1 MSADRWLRMQ
11 ELFHAA
17 SELSGAARAAYLD
30 QWCPDDPAL
39 RRQVEDLLASN
50 EEEDLVEKSVRQ
62 AASQV
67 LEDKEEATEE
77 RLGPFRILR
86 KLASGGMGSV
96 YLAARDDDQFQQQVA
111 IKLIRY
117 GLNRED
123 ILRRFRAER
132 QILANLAHANIARLL
147 DGGVTSEGL
156 PYLVMEFVDGLTID
170 AYCRD
175 KNLSV
180 RGRLELFLTVCEAV
194 QSAHASLVVHRD
206 IKPANIL
213 VTADGVVKLL
223 DFGIAKI
230 LNAPTDEPALT
241 RATDRVMTP
250 EYASPEQI
258 RGEPV
263 TTATD
268 VYALGVLLYELL
280 TGRRPFRLENT
291 TAAEAER
298 IICESEPD
306 KPSTVV
312 AATAREGH
320 SLRNELSGD
329 LDNIVRMA
337 MRKEAPR
344 RYPSA
349 GALAEDIRRYLDGFP
364 VVAAP
369 DSFNYRAGKFVRR
382 HKAAVAMATLVA
394 MLIVGFGIGMGVLAR
409 RAQRERDTA
418 QQVSQFMM
426 DLFAVADPE
435 RARGREVTAR
445 EVLDRSAA
453 KLRELDNQPVIQAR
467 LLDHMG
473 RIYENLGLYEQ
484 SASLLERAVNLRR
497 KMADRDDA
505 ALASS
510 LKALAELRR
519 RNSRFGEAEALARES
534 LAIRTRLHGERHFDV
549 AESLNTLALTLDE
562 AGRPKDAE
570 PYFRRLLAMRDVLR
584 TNDPNQ
590 HLETAV
596 LSNLGGSLR
605 EQNRFDEAEKYLREC
620 LEIRRKTLKGD
631 HPRLALI
638 ISKLGGVFTDAERYR
653 EAEPLLREGLAM
665 RQRLHGENHPNV
677 ANSYSNLGHA
687 LVGLGRLD
695 EAERAY
701 RNAIDV
707 DRKLFGD
714 RNRTVA
720 IDLRNLARLIRKQGR
735 DAEAEPMLRESL
747 LINRKHAPPGHPST
761 TFALLYLGELLSDT
775 GRAREAEPLLR
786 EASAIRQKRY
796 ADTPWMVAI
805 VDAEL
810 AGALLRSGREAE
822 GRPLLEASLATLRA
836 ARGANSPEVRH
847 AERLLPQKTQSSM
860 K

>member
-17 SELSGAARAAYLD
+17 SELTGPARAAYLD
-30 QWCPDDPAL
+30 QWCPDDPVLRQEVEAL
-39 RRQVEDLLASN
+39 LTSDED
-50 EEEDLVEKSVRQ
+50 EDLVEKSVRQ

-67 LEDKEEATEE
+67 LEERDDATQE

-96 YLAARDDDQFQQQVA
+96 FLAARDDDQYHQQVA

-147 DGGVTSEGL
+147 DGGVTAEGL

-175 KNLSV
+175 KNLPIKS
-180 RGRLELFLTVCEAV
+180 RLRLFLTVCEAV
-194 QSAHASLVVHRD
+194 QSAHSSLVVHRD

-230 LNAPTDEPALT
+230 LHQGTQPEEPALT

-280 TGRRPFRLENT
+280 AGQRPFRLDNT
-291 TAAEAER
+291 SAAEAER
-298 IICESEPD
+298 IICESDPD
-306 KPSTVV
+306 KPST
-312 AATAREGH
+312 AAGKLTTDGH
-320 SLRNELSGD
+320 TLSRQLSGD

-337 MRKEAPR
+337 MRKEASR

-369 DSFNYRAGKFVRR
+369 DSWGYRSGKFVRR
-382 HKAAVAMATLVA
+382 HKAGVAMAALVA
-394 MLIVGFGIGMGVLAR
+394 LLIVGFAIGMGILAT

-426 DLFAVADPE
+426 DLFSVADPE

-453 KLRELDNQPVIQAR
+453 KLKELDKQPVIQAR
-467 LLDHMG
+467 LLDQMG
-473 RIYENLGLYEQ
+473 KIYENLGLYDQ
-484 SASLLERAVNLRR
+484 SASLLERAVAVRR
-497 KMADRDDA
+497 KLPTPDEV

-519 RNSRFGEAEALARES
+519 RKTDYAAAEALARES
-534 LAIRTRLHGERHFDV
+534 LAIRTRLHGQRHFDV

-562 AGRPKDAE
+562 SGHPKDAE
-570 PYFRRLLAMRDVLR
+570 KYFRQLLEMRDILR
-584 TNDPNQ
+584 VNDPNQ

-596 LSNLGGSLR
+596 LSNLGGVLR
-605 EQNRFDEAEKYLREC
+605 TQQRYDEAEKYLREC
-620 LEIRRKTLKGD
+620 IDIRRRTLKGD
-631 HPRLALI
+631 HPRLALVLA
-638 ISKLGGVFTDAERYR
+638 KLGAVLSDAGRYQ

-665 RQRLHGENHPNV
+665 RQRVYGGAHPDIV
-677 ANSYSNLGHA
+677 GSFSSLAHA
-687 LVGLGRLD
+687 LTGQGRLE
-695 EAERAY
+695 EAEKLY
-701 RNAIDV
+701 RQALDMSLRMYGP
-707 DRKLFGD
+707 DHRS
-714 RNRTVA
+714 VA
-720 IDLRNLARLIRKQGR
+720 IEDRNLAGILRTTHK
-735 DAEAEPMLRESL
+735 DAEAERLLRDSL
-747 LINRKHAPPGHPST
+747 RITRKMPPGHPLLAN
-761 TFALLYLGELLSDT
+761 ALLSLGSLLIDT

-786 EASAIRQKRY
+786 EAAQIRRKHF
-796 ADTPWMVAI
+796 PESSWMVAT

-810 AGALLRSGREAE
+810 AGALIRQGRNAEGQPLLDQSLAILRSNRGPATAE
-822 GRPLLEASLATLRA
+822 TRS
-836 ARGANSPEVRH
+836 
-847 AERLLPQKTQSSM
+847 AERFLLSQK
-860 K
+860 

>member
-1 MSADRWLRMQ
+1 MQ

-17 SELSGAARAAYLD
+17 SELPAPHRAAYLD
-30 QWCPDDPAL
+30 QWCPDDPEL
-39 RRQVEDLLASN
+39 RLQVEDLLASD
-50 EEEDLVEKSVRQ
+50 EQEDLVRKSVQQ
-62 AASQV
+62 AAGHI
-67 LEDKEEATEE
+67 LEDRDSAGE
-77 RLGPFRILR
+77 RIGPFRILH

-96 YLAARDDDQFQQQVA
+96 FLAERDDDQYRQQVA

-132 QILANLAHANIARLL
+132 QILANLTHANIARLL

-156 PYLVMEFVDGLTID
+156 PYLVMEFVDGASID
-170 AYCRD
+170 AYCAQ
-175 KNLSV
+175 KHLTV
-180 RGRLELFLTVCEAV
+180 RGRLSLFLTVCEAV

-213 VTADGVVKLL
+213 VTSDGHVKLL

-230 LNAPTDEPALT
+230 LHQGAHADEPALT

-250 EYASPEQI
+250 EYASPEQV

-291 TAAEAER
+291 SAAEAER

-306 KPSTVV
+306 KPST
-312 AATAREGH
+312 AAGKASGTEGH
-320 SLRNELSGD
+320 TLSKQLSGD

-337 MRKEAPR
+337 MRKEASR

-369 DSFNYRAGKFVRR
+369 DSWSYRADKFSRR
-382 HKAAVAMATLVA
+382 HKAAVAMAALVA
-394 MLIVGFGIGMGVLAR
+394 LLIIAFGIGMAVLAS

-426 DLFAVADPE
+426 DLFSVADPE
-435 RARGREVTAR
+435 RARGREITAR

-453 KLRELDNQPVIQAR
+453 KLKALDNQPAIQAR

-473 RIYENLGLYEQ
+473 KIYENIGLFDQ
-484 SASLLERAVNLRR
+484 SASLLAQAVDLRR
-497 KMADRDDA
+497 KLPGKDDP
-505 ALASS
+505 ALAAS

-519 RNSRFGEAEALARES
+519 RKTDYASAEKLARES
-534 LAIRTRLHGERHFDV
+534 LAIRTRLHGERHFNV

-562 AGRPKDAE
+562 SGRPKDAE
-570 PYFRRLLAMRDVLR
+570 VYFRRLLAMRDILR
-584 TNDPNQ
+584 VNDPNQ

-605 EQNRFDEAEKYLREC
+605 AQNRFDEAEKYLREC
-620 LEIRRKTLKGD
+620 LLIRRQTLKGD

-638 ISKLGGVFTDAERYR
+638 LAKLGGVLTDAARY
-653 EAEPLLREGLAM
+653 
-665 RQRLHGENHPNV
+665 
-677 ANSYSNLGHA
+677 
-687 LVGLGRLD
+687 
-695 EAERAY
+695 
-701 RNAIDV
+701 
-707 DRKLFGD
+707 
-714 RNRTVA
+714 T
-720 IDLRNLARLIRKQGR
+720 
-735 DAEAEPMLRESL
+735 
-747 LINRKHAPPGHPST
+747 
-761 TFALLYLGELLSDT
+761 
-775 GRAREAEPLLR
+775 EAEPLLR
-786 EASAIRQKRY
+786 EALAMRRRVYSGNHPDITGSLSSLAHALAGLGQFDEAERLYREALDMGRKLFGPQHRNVGVELRNLAGMLRRTGRNTEAEALLRESLRIARQLPAGHPHTATALLQLGALLNDTARSKEAEPLLREAAQIRRKHF
-796 ADTPWMVAI
+796 PESSWMVA
-805 VDAEL
+805 VADAEI
-810 AGALLRSGREAE
+810 AGALIRSGRDAQ
-822 GRPLLEASLATLRA
+822 GAPLLEDSLNRMRSSRGPDAVETRNA
-836 ARGANSPEVRH
+836 ARF
-847 AERLLPQKTQSSM
+847 LPRKE
-860 K
+860 